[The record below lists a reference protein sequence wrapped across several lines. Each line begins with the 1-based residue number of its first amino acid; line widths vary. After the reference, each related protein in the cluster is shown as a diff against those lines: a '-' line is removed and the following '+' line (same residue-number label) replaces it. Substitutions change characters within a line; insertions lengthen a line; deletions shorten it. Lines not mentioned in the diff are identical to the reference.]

1 MGTAKDGNRR
11 KTLLWKYE
19 KIPIIQI
26 FYLDKV
32 KDTNNGY
39 STPEPTSSMEIDP
52 SGRTNQADY
61 NGLEGGERGQRRTGR
76 TNSFN
81 GSDSIDQEFI
91 FVVIYLFLKLERN

>member
-1 MGTAKDGNRR
+1 
-11 KTLLWKYE
+11 
-19 KIPIIQI
+19 
-26 FYLDKV
+26 
-32 KDTNNGY
+32 
-39 STPEPTSSMEIDP
+39 MEIDP